1 MSIKVQIGDVFFTH
15 SQTTLG
21 KLIRWAETDRN
32 ETVAAWANHTG
43 VFVTDGVTP
52 GDAQVVEALW
62 KVRKGPLEPGAG
74 VKVRIYRPATPL
86 SVVEKVI
93 FKERAAKYV
102 GDSYGWW
109 KLLVQLADRVAFGG
123 AKVFSSLMFVDSRP
137 ICSYL
142 AAHVFDSIGL
152 GFGMD
157 PDAAD
162 PDSMMRYCDAHPTR
176 WIYLGEVEF

>member
-1 MSIKVQIGDVFFTH
+1 MEVRVGDVFFTH

-21 KLIRWAETDRN
+21 KLIRWAETDRG

-43 VFVTDGVTP
+43 VFVGE
-52 GDAQVVEALW
+52 GDVRVAPVVEALW
-62 KVRKGPLEPGAG
+62 KVRKGPLDPGAG
-74 VKVRIYRPATPL
+74 VTVKVYRYNGKFDAVD
-86 SVVEKVI
+86 SKI
-93 FKERAAKYV
+93 FINRANQYV

-142 AAHVFDSIGL
+142 AAHCYDAVGI

-162 PDSMMRYCDAHPTR
+162 PDSMMRYCDSHPNR
-176 WIYLGEVEF
+176 WSYLGEVQY

>member
-1 MSIKVQIGDVFFTH
+1 MEVRTGDVFFTH

-43 VFVTDGVTP
+43 VFVEDGDVRE
-52 GDAQVVEALW
+52 AAVVESLW
-62 KVRKGPLEPGAG
+62 KVRRGPLQPGAG
-74 VKVRIYRPATPL
+74 VKVRVYRPNIAFTPGDKL
-86 SVVEKVI
+86 VFLHK
-93 FKERAAKYV
+93 ANQYV

-109 KLLVQLADRVAFGG
+109 KLFVQLADRVAFGG

-142 AAHVFDSIGL
+142 AAHCYDAIGI

-162 PDSMMRYCDAHPTR
+162 PDSMMRYCDSHPTR
-176 WIYLGEVEF
+176 WTFVGEVEY